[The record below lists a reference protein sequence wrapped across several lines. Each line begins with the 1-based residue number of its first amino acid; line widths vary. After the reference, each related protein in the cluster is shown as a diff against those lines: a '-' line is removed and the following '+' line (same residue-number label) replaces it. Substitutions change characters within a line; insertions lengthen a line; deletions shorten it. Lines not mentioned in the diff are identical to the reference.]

1 MKRLIFVS
9 LLFLFGFLD
18 AQDQLVLKSRG
29 VLNGKTER
37 INFTHVKFTGA
48 DGVKHYPLTDVRAIV
63 YDNKMVDRKG
73 LFDRFY
79 RRAYRRNYFRKL
91 NLFYHTG
98 EYERWRK
105 AYQFELGVIHSI
117 YNSQTGVK
125 IQFAQQLNNNLYLT
139 VPFGIGLH
147 YLRNEGGFF
156 NGGSGYYASE
166 TDELTQKRTD
176 YYRYYET
183 YFNFYTGVGLGFYPK
198 ISPSFELMFD
208 ASLNFIS
215 YTKYETE
222 QSRTGTYNS
231 STFGGYF
238 TNDRYTS
245 TEEVTE
251 HLGLGMQFG
260 FGLKHLITPTLSVYA
275 KANLWSAP
283 YISQNTYDG
292 DKSSLDGLLDFGIGI
307 RIPGSFKEKIKNVI
321 Q

>member
-9 LLFLFGFLD
+9 LLFLFGFLN
-18 AQDQLVLKSRG
+18 AQDQLVLKSKG
-29 VLNGKTER
+29 VVNGRTER
-37 INFTHVKFTGA
+37 INFTHVKFSGA

-73 LFDRFY
+73 LFDRFC

-98 EYERWRK
+98 EYERWKK

-139 VPFGIGLH
+139 VPFGIGLDDV
-147 YLRNEGGFF
+147 RNFQWRK
-156 NGGSGYYASE
+156 GYYASE
-166 TDELTQKRTD
+166 TNEVTQSRTR
-176 YYRYYET
+176 YYRYYEA

-215 YTKYETE
+215 YTKYETNQRE
-222 QSRTGTYNS
+222 YSAWNGS
-231 STFGGYF
+231 SFSQDVYKFERIT
-238 TNDRYTS
+238 THTDA
-245 TEEVTE
+245 TE
-251 HLGLGMQFG
+251 HLGLVMQFG
-260 FGLKHLITPTLSVYA
+260 FGLKHLITPSLSIYA
-275 KANLWSAP
+275 KAYLWSAP

-292 DKSSLDGLLDFGIGI
+292 DKSSLDGLLDFGIGV
-307 RIPGSFKEKIKNVI
+307 RIPGSFKEKIKSVI